1 MMNAGY
7 RDNPPKAS
15 RTVDRERFS
24 ASSTSSKIHNKG
36 LKAKRDRAVLINS
49 YHVMVRD
56 FRIPKDR
63 RLDDAGLARLSNE
76 MLYKV
81 NADLYSQATVKQAK
95 RLAVKIGLL
104 ESPLSGMIRRVKSIF
119 RRPAHAKA

>member
-1 MMNAGY
+1 MML
-7 RDNPPKAS
+7 
-15 RTVDRERFS
+15 
-24 ASSTSSKIHNKG
+24 HKG
-36 LKAKRDRAVLINS
+36 NGQKAKRDRAVLINS

-56 FRIPKDR
+56 FRIPKER

-95 RLAVKIGLL
+95 RLAVKMGLL
-104 ESPLSGMIRRVKSIF
+104 EKPYKRIARKVWAWFKYLGNPPRTVYPKGEN
-119 RRPAHAKA
+119 HA